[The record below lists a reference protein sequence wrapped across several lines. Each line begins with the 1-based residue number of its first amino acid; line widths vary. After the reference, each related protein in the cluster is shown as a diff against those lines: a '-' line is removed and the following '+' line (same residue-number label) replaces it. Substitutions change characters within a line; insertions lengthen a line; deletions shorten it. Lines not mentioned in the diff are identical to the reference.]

1 VSCNQWFTYCNCTSP
16 QCYYHF
22 IFTASAWFSLLT
34 CQCPIYCLESKI
46 SLECHIHLRRDIYC
60 YFLLV
65 IIVYEKSIITIIFFE
80 FAQLVATAALFLASK
95 TEESTCLLNTV
106 LRASCEVSQN
116 QEFNLLPYMLRGV
129 SRHNGYF
136 LIIPCFVYLRIC
148 WLQCSYFFELNCS
161 ELQCHLLMNH
171 LLVFFVRSKT
181 GFNFT
186 EKV

>member
-1 VSCNQWFTYCNCTSP
+1 MLLSFYVSLGLW
-16 QCYYHF
+16 
-22 IFTASAWFSLLT
+22 IVFTASALLSSLT
-34 CQCPIYCLESKI
+34 GPCHIYCLESKI
-46 SLECHIHLRRDIYC
+46 SLEWHIHLRRDIYW

-65 IIVYEKSIITIIFFE
+65 MIGYEKSIITVIFFE

-129 SRHNGYF
+129 SRHSGYF
-136 LIIPCFVYLRIC
+136 LTIPCLVYLRLC
-148 WLQCSYFFELNCS
+148 WLQCSYFFELKRS
-161 ELQCHLLMNH
+161 ELQCYVLMKH
-171 LLVFFVRSKT
+171 MLVFFVCSKT